1 MNSSP
6 CDFHRRNGTHKGKYS
21 AIPGLSGTACA
32 ILFFIISMLS
42 LISCSSTDSMIDAVA
57 YREAHRIVEYQ
68 EDQVFIYIHGSG
80 DNPSVWADEKVR
92 RFGGIALDWSELS
105 MNKLSAPR
113 KGFEVGV
120 KIASSLG
127 EISPDTQ
134 FLLFAHSAGAW
145 VAQGIADG
153 MVNTDSIEIVFLDPF
168 TAKSIV
174 QPFAGLSQLGKGVDT
189 VRTYYS
195 TIDPVPFTSGKVSGG
210 ELINV
215 DDQIHGYEKKSDAHW
230 SVIDIYFDS
239 CAPLL

>member
-105 MNKLSAPR
+105 MNKLSAPK

-134 FLLFAHSAGAW
+134 FSPVRPFSWGLGRSGNCRWEWSIQILSRSYFLTLLPRNQSSNLL
-145 VAQGIADG
+145 QG
-153 MVNTDSIEIVFLDPF
+153 
-168 TAKSIV
+168 
-174 QPFAGLSQLGKGVDT
+174 
-189 VRTYYS
+189 
-195 TIDPVPFTSGKVSGG
+195 
-210 ELINV
+210 
-215 DDQIHGYEKKSDAHW
+215 
-230 SVIDIYFDS
+230 
-239 CAPLL
+239 